1 LIGLAAY
8 ATRCYEYREAG
19 LLLVPCILFAV
30 SALLAWSELNF
41 GTPGEQTAA
50 GRVAGSLGYAFSPL
64 LVSLL
69 AAGLI
74 TRLRRVPGQPSPFR
88 SNLNWT

>member
-1 LIGLAAY
+1 
-8 ATRCYEYREAG
+8 
-19 LLLVPCILFAV
+19 LVPCILFAV

-88 SNLNWT
+88 SNLNWTWSIVLGMLVLSHILDLVSH